1 MQATLFKRLM
11 PLLLVLFIDSMGMG
25 LFFPVLSSLII
36 EPSLHFL
43 AGDYSIEKRQFIYGV
58 IISVYMFS
66 WFFGAAIL
74 GDVSDFIGRKKSLL
88 ICLGGA
94 VLGYIGAGLSIA
106 LHSIALMIVG
116 RLIAGFTAGSQ
127 AIAQAAIV
135 DISDAGNKSRN
146 MSWMVLTLSLGFL
159 MGPIIGGILSSP
171 QLVSWFDY
179 TIPMYFAAF
188 ISLLNMVLLSYL
200 FNETFIPTK
209 KFVLNWFRAI
219 EVFISAFKHHGV
231 RNLSVVLL
239 FMEIGWGAYF
249 SFIVTFIVS
258 LFHFTALQ
266 SGLFLSL
273 VALGFSSGSG
283 IIVPLCLK
291 LMSLRRAIVINFII
305 AAAMI
310 FAMVITQ
317 SLHIALLAAFVVGA
331 NIAVGYS
338 NLLTLLSNQVGP
350 EEQGWVMGM
359 TGSVGALCFALTS
372 LLGSV
377 VSFLG
382 LSAPMIIGAIAL
394 LAGGITLWRM
404 PMKEETKNLIG
415 NNT

>member
-1 MQATLFKRLM
+1 MQQTFLKKLM

-36 EPSLHFL
+36 DPSLHFL
-43 AGDYSIEKRQFIYGV
+43 AGDYTIEKRQFIYGV

-94 VLGYIGAGLSIA
+94 VLGYIAAGVSIGM
-106 LHSIALMIVG
+106 HSIALMVVG

-159 MGPIIGGILSSP
+159 MGPILGGILSSP
-171 QLVSWFDY
+171 QLVSWFNY

-188 ISLLNMVLLSYL
+188 ISLVNIVLLSYL

-209 KFVLNWFRAI
+209 KFVLNWFRAL
-219 EVFISAFKHHGV
+219 EVFISAFRHRRV
-231 RNLSVVLL
+231 RNLSIVLL
-239 FMEIGWGAYF
+239 FMQVGWGAYF
-249 SFIVTFIVS
+249 SFIITFMVS

-273 VALGFSSGSG
+273 VALGFSTGSG
-283 IIVPLCLK
+283 IVAPLCLK
-291 LMSLRRAIVINFII
+291 WMSLRQSVIINFMT
-305 AAAMI
+305 ASVMI
-310 FAMVITQ
+310 LIMVITQ
-317 SLHIALLAAFVVGA
+317 SLYIALVVGFIVGA
-331 NIAVGYS
+331 NIAVLYG
-338 NLLTLLSNQVGP
+338 NLLTLFSNQVSP

-359 TGSVGALCFALTS
+359 TGSVGALCFAVTS

-382 LSAPMIIGAIAL
+382 LSAPLIIGAISL
-394 LAGGITLWRM
+394 FIGGIILWRIEI
-404 PMKEETKNLIG
+404 KEETSNII
-415 NNT
+415 

>member
-1 MQATLFKRLM
+1 MQQTLFKKLM

-36 EPSLHFL
+36 DPSLHFL
-43 AGDYSIEKRQFIYGV
+43 KGDYSIEKRQFLYGV
-58 IISVYMFS
+58 IISVYMFC

-94 VLGYIGAGLSIA
+94 VLGYVTAGLSIA
-106 LHSIALMIVG
+106 MHSITLMVIG
-116 RLIAGFTAGSQ
+116 RVIAGFTAGSQ

-146 MSWMVLTLSLGFL
+146 MSWMVLTLSVGFL
-159 MGPIIGGILSSP
+159 MGPILGGILSSS
-171 QLVSWFDY
+171 QLVSWFNY

-188 ISLLNMVLLSYL
+188 ISLVNIILLSYL

-209 KFVLNWFRAI
+209 NFFLNWLRAI
-219 EVFISAFKHHGV
+219 EVFISAFKHRRV
-231 RNLSVVLL
+231 RNLSIVLL
-239 FMEIGWGAYF
+239 FMEIAYF
-249 SFIVTFIVS
+249 SFIVTFLVN

-291 LMSLRRAIVINFII
+291 WMSLRHAVVINFMI
-305 AAAMI
+305 ASIMI
-310 FAMVITQ
+310 FIMVITQ
-317 SLHIALLAAFVVGA
+317 SLTIALIVGFVVGA

-338 NLLTLLSNQVGP
+338 NLLTLLSNQVSP

-359 TGSVGALCFALTS
+359 TGSVGALCFAVTS

-382 LSAPMIIGAIAL
+382 LSAPMIIGAVVL
-394 LAGGITLWRM
+394 LIGGIILWRM
-404 PMKEETKNLIG
+404 PLKEEA
-415 NNT
+415 NNII

>member
-1 MQATLFKRLM
+1 MQQTFVKKLM

-36 EPSLHFL
+36 DPSLHFL

-58 IISVYMFS
+58 IISVYMFC
-66 WFFGAAIL
+66 WFLGAAIL

-94 VLGYIGAGLSIA
+94 VLGYIAAGISIA
-106 LHSIALMIVG
+106 MHSIALMILG

-135 DISDAGNKSRN
+135 DISDEGNKGRN
-146 MSWMVLTLSLGFL
+146 MSWMVLTLSVGFL
-159 MGPIIGGILSSP
+159 MGPILGGILSSS
-171 QLVSWFDY
+171 QLISWFNY

-188 ISLLNMVLLSYL
+188 ISLVNIILLSYL
-200 FNETFIPTK
+200 FNETFMPTK
-209 KFVLNWFRAI
+209 KFALNWFRAL
-219 EVFISAFKHHGV
+219 EVFISAFKHHRV
-231 RNLSVVLL
+231 RNLSIVLL
-239 FMEIGWGAYF
+239 FMQIGWGAYF
-249 SFIVTFIVS
+249 SFIVTFMVS

-273 VALGFSSGSG
+273 VALGFSTGSG
-283 IIVPLCLK
+283 ILVPLCLK
-291 LMSLRRAIVINFII
+291 WMSLRHAVVINFII
-305 AAAMI
+305 AAAI
-310 FAMVITQ
+310 ILIMVITQ
-317 SLHIALLAAFVVGA
+317 SLHTALIAGFIVGA
-331 NIAVGYS
+331 NVAVAYA
-338 NLLTLLSNQVGP
+338 NLLTLFSNQVSP

-359 TGSVGALCFALTS
+359 TGSVGALCFAITS

-382 LSAPMIIGAIAL
+382 LNAPMIIAAITFL
-394 LAGGITLWRM
+394 IGGIILWRI
-404 PMKEETKNLIG
+404 PSLKEEASNII
-415 NNT
+415 

>member
-1 MQATLFKRLM
+1 MQQTFLKKLM

-36 EPSLHFL
+36 DPSLHFL
-43 AGDYSIEKRQFIYGV
+43 AGEYSIEKRQFIYGV

-94 VLGYIGAGLSIA
+94 VLGYVLAGISIA
-106 LHSIALMIVG
+106 IHSIALMIVG

-159 MGPIIGGILSSP
+159 TGPIIGGILSSP
-171 QLVSWFDY
+171 ELISWFNY

-188 ISLLNMVLLSYL
+188 ISLLNIVLLSYL

-219 EVFISAFKHHGV
+219 EVFISAFKHRRV
-231 RNLSVVLL
+231 RNLSIVLL

-249 SFIVTFIVS
+249 SFIITFMVNS
-258 LFHFTALQ
+258 FHFTALQ

-273 VALGFSSGSG
+273 VALGFSGGSG
-283 IIVPLCLK
+283 ILVPLCLK
-291 LMSLRRAIVINFII
+291 WMSLRQAVVINFIV

-310 FAMVITQ
+310 FIMVITQ
-317 SLHIALLAAFVVGA
+317 SLHIALIVGFVVGA
-331 NIAVGYS
+331 NIAVCYS
-338 NLLTLLSNQVGP
+338 NLLTLLSNQVSP

-359 TGSVGALCFALTS
+359 TGSVGALCFAVTS

-382 LSAPMIIGAIAL
+382 LSAPLIIGAVAL
-394 LAGGITLWRM
+394 LIGGVILWRM
-404 PMKEETKNLIG
+404 PLKEEASNII
-415 NNT
+415 

>member
-1 MQATLFKRLM
+1 MQQTFVKKLM

-36 EPSLHFL
+36 DPSLHFL

-94 VLGYIGAGLSIA
+94 VFGYIAAGISIA
-106 LHSIALMIVG
+106 IHSIALMIIG

-159 MGPIIGGILSSP
+159 TGPIIGGILSSP
-171 QLVSWFDY
+171 QLISWFNY

-188 ISLLNMVLLSYL
+188 ISLLNIVLLSYL

-209 KFVLNWFRAI
+209 KFVLNWFRSI
-219 EVFISAFKHHGV
+219 EVFISAFKHLRV
-231 RNLSVVLL
+231 RNLSIVLL

-249 SFIVTFIVS
+249 SFIVTFMVNS
-258 LFHFTALQ
+258 FHFTALQ

-273 VALGFSSGSG
+273 VALGFSGGSG
-283 IIVPLCLK
+283 ILVPLCLK
-291 LMSLRRAIVINFII
+291 WMSLRRAVVINFIV

-310 FAMVITQ
+310 FIMVITQ
-317 SLHIALLAAFVVGA
+317 SLYIALIVGFMVGA
-331 NIAVGYS
+331 NIAVCYS
-338 NLLTLLSNQVGP
+338 NLLTLLSNQVSP

-359 TGSVGALCFALTS
+359 TGSVGALCFAVTS

-382 LSAPMIIGAIAL
+382 LSAPMIIGAVAL
-394 LAGGITLWRM
+394 LVGGIILWRM
-404 PMKEETKNLIG
+404 PLKEEASNII
-415 NNT
+415 

>member
-1 MQATLFKRLM
+1 M

-36 EPSLHFL
+36 NPSLHFL

-58 IISVYMFS
+58 IISIYMFC

-94 VLGYIGAGLSIA
+94 VLGYIVAGISIA
-106 LHSIALMIVG
+106 IHSIALMIIG

-135 DISDAGNKSRN
+135 DISNAGNKSRN

-159 MGPIIGGILSSP
+159 MGPILGGMLSSP
-171 QLVSWFDY
+171 ELISWFNY

-209 KFVLNWFRAI
+209 KFVLNWLRAI
-219 EVFISAFKHHGV
+219 DVFISAFKHRRV
-231 RNLSVVLL
+231 RNLSIVLL

-249 SFIVTFIVS
+249 SFIVTFMVN

-273 VALGFSSGSG
+273 VALGFSGGSG
-283 IIVPLCLK
+283 ILVPLCLK
-291 LMSLRRAIVINFII
+291 WMSLRQAVVIHFII

-310 FAMVITQ
+310 FIMVITQ
-317 SLHIALLAAFVVGA
+317 SLHIALIVGFIVGA
-331 NIAVGYS
+331 NIAVCYS
-338 NLLTLLSNQVGP
+338 NLLTLLSNQVSP

-359 TGSVGALCFALTS
+359 TGSVGALCFAVTS

-382 LSAPMIIGAIAL
+382 LSAPMIIGAVAL
-394 LAGGITLWRM
+394 FIGGIMLWCM
-404 PMKEETKNLIG
+404 QIKEEASNII
-415 NNT
+415 

>member
-1 MQATLFKRLM
+1 M

-36 EPSLHFL
+36 DPSLHFL

-94 VLGYIGAGLSIA
+94 VLGYILAGISIA
-106 LHSIALMIVG
+106 IHSIALMIIG

-135 DISDAGNKSRN
+135 DISDAGNKTRN

-171 QLVSWFDY
+171 QLVSWFNY

-188 ISLLNMVLLSYL
+188 ISLLNIVLLSYL

-209 KFVLNWFRAI
+209 KFILNWFRAI
-219 EVFISAFKHHGV
+219 EVFISAFKHCRV
-231 RNLSVVLL
+231 RNLSIVLL

-249 SFIVTFIVS
+249 SFIVTFMVNT
-258 LFHFTALQ
+258 FHFTALQ

-273 VALGFSSGSG
+273 VALGFSGGSG
-283 IIVPLCLK
+283 ILVPLCLK
-291 LMSLRRAIVINFII
+291 WMSLRQAVVINFII

-310 FAMVITQ
+310 FIMVITQ
-317 SLHIALLAAFVVGA
+317 SLHIALIVGFIVGA
-331 NIAVGYS
+331 NIAVCYS
-338 NLLTLLSNQVGP
+338 NLLTLLSNQVSP

-359 TGSVGALCFALTS
+359 TGSVGALCFAVTS

-382 LSAPMIIGAIAL
+382 LSAPMIIGAVAL
-394 LAGGITLWRM
+394 LIGGIILWRM
-404 PMKEETKNLIG
+404 PLKEEASNII
-415 NNT
+415 

>member
-1 MQATLFKRLM
+1 MQQTFVKKLM

-36 EPSLHFL
+36 DPSLHFL
-43 AGDYSIEKRQFIYGV
+43 AGEYSIEKRQFIYGV

-94 VLGYIGAGLSIA
+94 VLGYVVAGISIA
-106 LHSIALMIVG
+106 IHSIALMIIG

-171 QLVSWFDY
+171 ELVSWFNY

-188 ISLLNMVLLSYL
+188 ISLLNIVLLSYL

-219 EVFISAFKHHGV
+219 EVFISAFKHRRV
-231 RNLSVVLL
+231 RNLSIVLL

-249 SFIVTFIVS
+249 SFIVTFMVNS
-258 LFHFTALQ
+258 FHFTALQ

-273 VALGFSSGSG
+273 VALGFSGGSG
-283 IIVPLCLK
+283 ILVPLCLK
-291 LMSLRRAIVINFII
+291 WMSLRLAVVINFIV

-310 FAMVITQ
+310 FIMVITQ
-317 SLHIALLAAFVVGA
+317 SLHIALIVGFVVGA
-331 NIAVGYS
+331 NIAVCYS
-338 NLLTLLSNQVGP
+338 NLLTLLSNQVSP

-359 TGSVGALCFALTS
+359 TGSVGALCFAVTS

-382 LSAPMIIGAIAL
+382 LSAPMIIGAVAL
-394 LAGGITLWRM
+394 LVGGIILWRM
-404 PMKEETKNLIG
+404 PLKEEASNII
-415 NNT
+415 

>member
-1 MQATLFKRLM
+1 MKTTLFQKLM
-11 PLLLVLFIDSMGMG
+11 PLLLILFIDSMGMG

-36 EPSLHFL
+36 DPSLHFL
-43 AGDYSIEKRQFIYGV
+43 DGDYSIEKRQFIYGI

-94 VLGYIGAGLSIA
+94 VLGYVGAGLSIA
-106 LHSIALMIVG
+106 MHSIALMIIG

-135 DISDAGNKSRN
+135 DISDASNKSRN

-159 MGPIIGGILSSP
+159 MGPILGGILSSP
-171 QLVSWFDY
+171 QLVSWFNY

-188 ISLLNMVLLSYL
+188 ISLLNMVLLVYL
-200 FNETFIPTK
+200 FNETFIPSK
-209 KFVLNWFRAI
+209 KFVLHWFRAI
-219 EVFISAFKHHGV
+219 DVFISAFKHQGV

-249 SFIVTFIVS
+249 SFIVTFLVS

-273 VALGFSSGSG
+273 VALGFSAGSG
-283 IIVPLCLK
+283 IVVPLCLK
-291 LMSLRRAIVINFII
+291 WMSLKRAIVVNFILAGVI
-305 AAAMI
+305 I
-310 FAMVITQ
+310 LAMVITQ
-317 SLHIALLAAFVVGA
+317 SLYIALLAGFMVGA
-331 NIAVGYS
+331 NIAVCYA
-338 NLLTLLSNQVGP
+338 NLLTLFSNQVSP

-372 LLGSV
+372 LLGSI

-382 LSAPMIIGAIAL
+382 LSAPMIIGAVAL
-394 LAGGITLWRM
+394 LAGGIML
-404 PMKEETKNLIG
+404 NLL
-415 NNT
+415 

>member
-1 MQATLFKRLM
+1 MQTTLFKRLM

-25 LFFPVLSSLII
+25 LFFPVLSILII
-36 EPSLHFL
+36 DPSQRFL
-43 AGDYSIEKRQFIYGV
+43 SPNHSMEERQFIYGV

-94 VLGYIGAGLSIA
+94 VIGYAIAGLSIA
-106 LHSIALMIVG
+106 MDSIALMVIG

-135 DISDAGNKSRN
+135 DLSDANNKSRN

-159 MGPIIGGILSSP
+159 LGPILGGILSSAS
-171 QLVSWFDY
+171 LISWFDY

-188 ISLLNMVLLSYL
+188 ISLVNIGLLVYL
-200 FNETFIPTK
+200 FNETFIPHK
-209 KFVLNWFRAI
+209 KLELHWLRAI
-219 EVFISAFKHHGV
+219 DIFISAFKHKAV
-231 RNLSVVLL
+231 RRLSLVLL
-239 FMEIGWGAYF
+239 LMEVGWGAYF
-249 SFIVTFIVS
+249 SFIVTFLVN

-273 VALGFSSGSG
+273 VALGFSCGSG
-283 IIVPLCLK
+283 IAVPLCLRY
-291 LMSLRRAIVINFII
+291 MSLKQSVINSFIVAGLI
-305 AAAMI
+305 I
-310 FAMVITQ
+310 LWMVISG
-317 SLHIALLAAFVVGA
+317 SLWVSLVVAFLVGTS
-331 NIAVGYS
+331 IAVCYS
-338 NLLTLLSNQVGP
+338 NILTMLSNQVSAT
-350 EEQGWVMGM
+350 EQGWVMGM

-382 LSAPMIIGAIAL
+382 LSAPMIIAAL
-394 LAGGITLWRM
+394 SFLAGAVALRCTK
-404 PMKEETKNLIG
+404 PMSTSPKHS
-415 NNT
+415 

>member
-1 MQATLFKRLM
+1 MQQTFVKKLM

-36 EPSLHFL
+36 DPSLHFL
-43 AGDYSIEKRQFIYGV
+43 AGEYSIEKRQFIYGV

-94 VLGYIGAGLSIA
+94 VLGYVVAGISIA
-106 LHSIALMIVG
+106 IHSIALMIIG

-171 QLVSWFDY
+171 ELISWFNY

-188 ISLLNMVLLSYL
+188 ISLLNIVLLSYL

-209 KFVLNWFRAI
+209 KFFLNWFRAI
-219 EVFISAFKHHGV
+219 EVFISAFKHRRV
-231 RNLSVVLL
+231 RNLSIVLL

-249 SFIVTFIVS
+249 SFIVTFMVNS
-258 LFHFTALQ
+258 FHFTALQ

-273 VALGFSSGSG
+273 VALGFSGGSG
-283 IIVPLCLK
+283 ILVPLCLK
-291 LMSLRRAIVINFII
+291 WMSLRLAVVINFIV

-310 FAMVITQ
+310 FIMVITQ
-317 SLHIALLAAFVVGA
+317 SLHIALIVGFVVGA
-331 NIAVGYS
+331 NIAVCYS
-338 NLLTLLSNQVGP
+338 NLLTLLSNQVSP

-359 TGSVGALCFALTS
+359 TGSVGALCFAVTS

-382 LSAPMIIGAIAL
+382 LSAPMIIGAVAL
-394 LAGGITLWRM
+394 LVGGIILWRM
-404 PMKEETKNLIG
+404 PLKEEASNII
-415 NNT
+415 

>member
-1 MQATLFKRLM
+1 MQQTFAKKLM

-36 EPSLHFL
+36 DPSLHFL

-94 VLGYIGAGLSIA
+94 VFGYIAAGISIA
-106 LHSIALMIVG
+106 IHSIALMIIG

-159 MGPIIGGILSSP
+159 TGPIIGGILSSP
-171 QLVSWFDY
+171 QLISWFNY

-188 ISLLNMVLLSYL
+188 ISLLNIVLLSYL

-219 EVFISAFKHHGV
+219 EVFISAFKHRRV
-231 RNLSVVLL
+231 RNLSIVLL

-249 SFIVTFIVS
+249 SFIVTFMVNS
-258 LFHFTALQ
+258 FHFTALQ

-273 VALGFSSGSG
+273 VALGFSGGSG
-283 IIVPLCLK
+283 ILVPLCLK
-291 LMSLRRAIVINFII
+291 WMSLRRAVVINFIV

-310 FAMVITQ
+310 FIMVITQ
-317 SLHIALLAAFVVGA
+317 SLYIALIVGFIVGA
-331 NIAVGYS
+331 NIAVCYS
-338 NLLTLLSNQVGP
+338 NLLTLLSNQVSP

-359 TGSVGALCFALTS
+359 TGSVGALCFAVTS

-382 LSAPMIIGAIAL
+382 LSAPMIIGAVAL
-394 LAGGITLWRM
+394 LVGGIILWRM
-404 PMKEETKNLIG
+404 PLKEEASNII
-415 NNT
+415 

>member
-1 MQATLFKRLM
+1 MQQTFLKKLM

-36 EPSLHFL
+36 DPSLHFL
-43 AGDYSIEKRQFIYGV
+43 AGEYSIEKRQFIYGV

-94 VLGYIGAGLSIA
+94 VLGYVLAGISIA
-106 LHSIALMIVG
+106 IHSIALMIVG

-159 MGPIIGGILSSP
+159 TGPIIGGILSSP
-171 QLVSWFDY
+171 ELISWFNY

-188 ISLLNMVLLSYL
+188 ISLLNIVLLSYL

-219 EVFISAFKHHGV
+219 EVFISAFKHRRV
-231 RNLSVVLL
+231 RNLSIVLL

-249 SFIVTFIVS
+249 SFIITFMVNS
-258 LFHFTALQ
+258 FHFTALQ

-273 VALGFSSGSG
+273 VALGFSGGSG
-283 IIVPLCLK
+283 ILAPLCLK
-291 LMSLRRAIVINFII
+291 WMSLRRAVVINFIV

-310 FAMVITQ
+310 FIMVITQ
-317 SLHIALLAAFVVGA
+317 SLHIALIVGFVVGA
-331 NIAVGYS
+331 NIAVCYS
-338 NLLTLLSNQVGP
+338 NLLTLLSNQVSP

-359 TGSVGALCFALTS
+359 TGSVGALCFAVTS

-382 LSAPMIIGAIAL
+382 LSAPLIIGAVAL
-394 LAGGITLWRM
+394 LIGGVILWRM
-404 PMKEETKNLIG
+404 PLKEEASNII
-415 NNT
+415 